1 MLYKL
6 STQYKKSAYDVEN
19 WVKEDR
25 NEDGTVL
32 WMEREH
38 GYRWGWVTFNSDE
51 YPSIDLKNEHG
62 FNLTEDLM
70 YEIGDMELDDGC
82 WSDYRYSDK
91 ISEEYAEELEQMD
104 HDELI
109 EDGWILEYVDTI
121 FAGPL
126 VLEDEHGNIVYGEP
140 SES

>member
-6 STQYKKSAYDVEN
+6 STQYKKSVYDIEN
-19 WVKEDR
+19 WVKE
-25 NEDGTVL
+25 NGNGDGTVL

-38 GYRWGWVTFNSDE
+38 GYRWGWVKFNSE
-51 YPSIDLKNEHG
+51 IFPEIDLKNEHG
-62 FNLTEDLM
+62 FNLNEDLDDS
-70 YEIGDMELDDGC
+70 GDMELDDGC

-91 ISEEYAEELEQMD
+91 ISEEYAEQLEQMD

-109 EDGWILEYVDTI
+109 ADGWTLEYVDTI

-140 SES
+140 Q